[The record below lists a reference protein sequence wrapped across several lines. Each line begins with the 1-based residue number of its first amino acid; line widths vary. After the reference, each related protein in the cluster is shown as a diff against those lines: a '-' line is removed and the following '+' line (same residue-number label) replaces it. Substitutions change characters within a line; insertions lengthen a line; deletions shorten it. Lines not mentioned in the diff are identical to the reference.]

1 MNKNTH
7 EKIDQKNIYTI
18 LELSKSLRS
27 LFRNVNCR
35 RNIKKIPDP

>member
-27 LFRNVNCR
+27 LFRKR
-35 RNIKKIPDP
+35 KLSEKYQKILDP